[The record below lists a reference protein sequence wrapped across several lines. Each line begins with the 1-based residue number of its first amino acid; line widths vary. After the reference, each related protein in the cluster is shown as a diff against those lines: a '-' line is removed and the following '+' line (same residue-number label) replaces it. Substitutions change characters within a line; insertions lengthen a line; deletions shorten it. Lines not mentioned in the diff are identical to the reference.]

1 MQLSL
6 KGKVAAI
13 TGGSEGIGRATAL
26 RLAELGARVA
36 ICARRADVLE
46 KAAVEIRKLG
56 AEVLAVVADASK
68 ADDMPRFIEETVKRF
83 GRIDIVVNNAGG
95 TGQSPFAKV
104 DDPEW
109 RNDIEIKVMAQVRTA
124 RAAVPHMQKQGGGR
138 IINLNMVGAKQP
150 GAAMV
155 PTTVS
160 RAAGLALTKAL
171 SKEYA
176 ASNILVNAVAVGK
189 IKSMQQE
196 RRAKRSGLT
205 VEEHYAQTGKTVPLG
220 RMGEAEEVANVI
232 AFLAS
237 DAASYVTGTC
247 INVDGGLSGVL

>member
-1 MQLSL
+1 MRLSL

-36 ICARRADVLE
+36 ICARRAEVLE
-46 KAAVEIRKLG
+46 KTASEIKKTG
-56 AEVLAVVADASK
+56 AEVLTVVADATK
-68 ADDMPRFIEETVKRF
+68 ADDIARFIGETVQRF
-83 GRIDIVVNNAGG
+83 GRVDILVNNAGG
-95 TGQSPFAKV
+95 AGQAAFDTV
-104 DDPEW
+104 DDAAW
-109 RNDIEIKVMAQVRTA
+109 NNDINIKVMAHVRTA
-124 RAAVPHMQKQGGGR
+124 RAVIPHMRKQGGGR
-138 IINLNMVGAKQP
+138 IISLNMVAAKQP
-150 GAAMV
+150 GAKQF

-160 RAAGLALTKAL
+160 RAAGLALTKGL
-171 SKEYA
+171 SKELA

-189 IKSMQQE
+189 IKSKQQE
-196 RRAKRSGLT
+196 RSAARAGLT

-237 DAASYVTGTC
+237 DAASYITGTC

>member
-6 KGKVAAI
+6 AGKVAAI

-26 RLAELGARVA
+26 RLAGLGAKVA
-36 ICARRADVLE
+36 ICARRAEVLE
-46 KAAVEIRKLG
+46 KAAAEIRQAG

-68 ADDMPRFIEETVKRF
+68 EGDMERFIEQTAQHF
-83 GRIDIVVNNAGG
+83 GRLDIVVNNAGG
-95 TGQSPFAKV
+95 TGQSAFDKV
-104 DDPEW
+104 GEPEW

-124 RAAVPHMQKQGGGR
+124 RTAIPHMKKQGGGR

-150 GAAMV
+150 GAEQF
-155 PTTVS
+155 PTTIS

-171 SKEYA
+171 SKELA
-176 ASNILVNAVAVGK
+176 SSNILVNAVAVGK

-196 RRAKRSGLT
+196 RRAARSGLS
-205 VEEHYAQTGKTVPLG
+205 VEEHYVKTGKTVPLG